1 MEPALV
7 QALSILIGTVSTV
20 LLMAANYYFGPR
32 RRQDDDDN
40 DRHDHKH
47 DRED

>member
-1 MEPALV
+1 MDPALV
-7 QALSILIGTVSTV
+7 QALSILIGTISTV

-32 RRQDDDDN
+32 RRNDRDDN
-40 DRHDHKH
+40 DRHKH